1 MATSPDPVFSSAMT
15 SLATPVRRDSL
26 VIGLIGAAHFMSHF
40 FQLALAPIFPLLKD
54 EFDVSW
60 TALGGITA
68 VFYAVSGICQALVG
82 VWCDRYGAARVLYMG
97 LALLALSIAA
107 AGLVPYFWMLYPLAA
122 LAGMGN
128 SVFHPA
134 DLSILSTRVSQ
145 GRLGRAYS
153 VHGLSGTLGYA
164 TSPVVIGT
172 MAFTV
177 GWRPALVIA
186 GVVGLV
192 ALALI
197 SRFDEALGGAG
208 THTGTARD
216 DHRYGALIR
225 QPGIVSG
232 FVFFALAAIA
242 GIGFQSFGVPALISI
257 HQVPLAVATT
267 ALTVYLLAQASGIF
281 AGGWIVVWTS
291 RHDLVALAGMGLAAV
306 AMAIAGAATL
316 PFTVVL
322 ALIAF
327 SGFSA
332 GTVGPARDMLIRAAA
347 PEGATGKV
355 FGFVYSGL
363 DIGSCAGPIAF
374 GWLMDHDSPRLVFA
388 AIAITLALTMPMVIT
403 VRRNAKP
410 VSAPAD

>member
-1 MATSPDPVFSSAMT
+1 MT
-15 SLATPVRRDSL
+15 SLAPTVRRDSL
-26 VIGLIGAAHFMSHF
+26 IIGLIGAAHFMSHF
-40 FQLALAPIFPLLKD
+40 FQLALAPVFPLLKD

-68 VFYAVSGICQALVG
+68 VFYAVSGVCQALVG

-107 AGLVPYFWMLYPLAA
+107 AAMVPYFWMLYPLAA

-134 DLSILSTRVSQ
+134 DLSILSTRVSH

-164 TSPVVIGT
+164 TSPAVIGT
-172 MAFTV
+172 MAYTI
-177 GWRPALVIA
+177 GWRPALMIA
-186 GVVGLV
+186 GVAGLI
-192 ALALI
+192 ALLLI
-197 SRFDEALGGAG
+197 SRFDGALGGGATDG
-208 THTGTARD
+208 GKAHQ
-216 DHRYGALIR
+216 DHAYGALIR

-232 FVFFALAAIA
+232 FVFFALAATA
-242 GIGFQSFGVPALISI
+242 GIGFQSFGVPAMISI
-257 HQVPLAVATT
+257 HEVPLAVATT
-267 ALTVYLLAQASGIF
+267 GLTVYLLAQASGIF
-281 AGGWIVVWTS
+281 AGGWIVDWTS
-291 RHDLVALAGMGLAAV
+291 RHDVVALIGMGLAALT
-306 AMAIAGAATL
+306 MAFAGGSAL
-316 PFTVVL
+316 PFTGVL
-322 ALIAF
+322 ALVAF
-327 SGFSA
+327 AGFSA

-363 DIGSCAGPIAF
+363 DIGSCLGPLAF

-388 AIAITLALTMPMVIT
+388 AIALTMALTLPMVIT
-403 VRRNAKP
+403 VRRNARKP
-410 VSAPAD
+410 APATAD

>member
-1 MATSPDPVFSSAMT
+1 MTTIATT
-15 SLATPVRRDSL
+15 VRRDSL
-26 VIGLIGAAHFMSHF
+26 VIGLVATAHFMSHF
-40 FQLALAPIFPLLKD
+40 FQLALAPLFPLLKD

-107 AGLVPYFWMLYPLAA
+107 AGLVPYFWMFYPLAA

-134 DLSILSTRVSQ
+134 DLSILSTRVSH

-153 VHGLSGTLGYA
+153 MHGLSGTLGYA
-164 TSPVVIGT
+164 TAPVVIGT
-172 MAFTV
+172 MALTI

-186 GVVGLV
+186 GVLGLV
-192 ALALI
+192 VLALVA
-197 SRFDEALGGAG
+197 RFDETLGGAG
-208 THTGTARD
+208 TPSGKAHD
-216 DHRYGALIR
+216 DHRYGALVR

-232 FVFFALAAIA
+232 FVFFALAAMA
-242 GIGFQSFGVPALISI
+242 GIGFQSFGVPALVSI

-267 ALTVYLLAQASGIF
+267 ALTVYLLAQSAGIL
-281 AGGWIVVWTS
+281 AGGWIVDWTS
-291 RHDLVALAGMGLAAV
+291 RHDLIALGGMGCGAV
-306 AMAIAGAATL
+306 AMAIAGGVTL
-316 PFTVVL
+316 PFTAVL
-322 ALIAF
+322 ALTAF
-327 SGFSA
+327 AGVTV

-347 PEGATGKV
+347 PVGATGKV

-363 DIGSCAGPIAF
+363 DIGSCVGPLAF
-374 GWLMDHDSPRLVFA
+374 GWLMDHDSPRLVFV
-388 AIAITLALTMPMVIT
+388 AIAVTMALTLPMAMT

-410 VSAPAD
+410 VSVPAD

>member
-1 MATSPDPVFSSAMT
+1 MTTIATT
-15 SLATPVRRDSL
+15 VRRDSL
-26 VIGLIGAAHFMSHF
+26 VIGLIAAAHFMSHF

-97 LALLALSIAA
+97 LALLAFSIAA
-107 AGLVPYFWMLYPLAA
+107 AGLVPFFWMLYPLAA
-122 LAGMGN
+122 LAGLGN
-128 SVFHPA
+128 SGFHPA
-134 DLSILSTRVSQ
+134 DLSILSTRVSH

-153 VHGLSGTLGYA
+153 MHGLSGTLGYA

-172 MAFTV
+172 MAFTI

-186 GVVGLV
+186 GVLGLV
-192 ALALI
+192 ALVLI
-197 SRFDEALGGAG
+197 SRFDETLGGAG
-208 THTGTARD
+208 THSGSAHE
-216 DHRYGALIR
+216 DHRYAALVR

-232 FVFFALAAIA
+232 FAFFGLAAMA
-242 GIGFQSFGVPALISI
+242 GIGFQSFGVPALFSI

-267 ALTVYLLAQASGIF
+267 ALTVYLLTQSAGIL
-281 AGGWIVVWTS
+281 AGGWIVDWTR
-291 RHDLVALAGMGLAAV
+291 RHDLIALAGMGLGAV
-306 AMAIAGAATL
+306 SMAIAGGVAL
-316 PFTVVL
+316 PFTAVL

-327 SGFSA
+327 AGFTV

-363 DIGSCAGPIAF
+363 DIGSCVGPLAF
-374 GWLMDHDSPRLVFA
+374 GWLMDHDSPRLVFV
-388 AIAITLALTMPMVIT
+388 AIAVTMALTLPMAMT
-403 VRRNAKP
+403 VRRNAKRA
-410 VSAPAD
+410 SAPAD

>member
-1 MATSPDPVFSSAMT
+1 MTTLASS
-15 SLATPVRRDSL
+15 VRRDSL
-26 VIGLIGAAHFMSHF
+26 VIGLIGVAHFMSHF

-68 VFYAVSGICQALVG
+68 VFYAVSGVCQALVG

-107 AGLVPYFWMLYPLAA
+107 AAVVPYFWMFYPLAA

-134 DLSILSTRVSQ
+134 DLSILSTRVSH

-164 TSPVVIGT
+164 TSPAVIGT
-172 MAFTV
+172 MAFTI
-177 GWRPALVIA
+177 GWRPALLIA

-192 ALALI
+192 VLALV
-197 SRFDEALGGAG
+197 SRFDEALGGRA
-208 THTGTARD
+208 TLSDKMRD

-267 ALTVYLLAQASGIF
+267 GLTVYLLAQASGIF
-281 AGGWIVVWTS
+281 AGGWIVDWTK
-291 RHDLVALAGMGLAAV
+291 RHDLVAVTGMGLAAL
-306 AMAIAGAATL
+306 AMAVAGGSTF
-316 PFTVVL
+316 PFTAVL
-322 ALIAF
+322 SLIAF
-327 SGFSA
+327 AGFSA

-363 DIGSCAGPIAF
+363 DIGSCLGPLAF

-388 AIAITLALTMPMVIT
+388 AIALTMALTLPMVMT
-403 VRRNAKP
+403 VRRNAKKP
-410 VSAPAD
+410 AAAQPAD

>member
-1 MATSPDPVFSSAMT
+1 MT
-15 SLATPVRRDSL
+15 THAPSVRRDSL

-40 FQLALAPIFPLLKD
+40 FQLALAPVFPLLKD

-60 TALGGITA
+60 TALGGVMTT
-68 VFYAVSGICQALVG
+68 FYAFSGFSQAVVG
-82 VWCDRYGAARVLYMG
+82 VWCDRYGAARALYMG
-97 LALLALSIAA
+97 LALLALSVAA
-107 AGLVPYFWMLYPLAA
+107 AGLVPVFWLFYPLAA
-122 LAGMGN
+122 LAGIGN

-172 MAFTV
+172 LAFTI

-186 GVVGLV
+186 GVIGLV
-192 ALALI
+192 VLAIL
-197 SRFDEALGGAG
+197 SRFDETLGGAG
-208 THTGTARD
+208 TRSGKGRD

-232 FVFFALAAIA
+232 FVFFGLAAMA
-242 GIGFQSFGVPALISI
+242 GIGFQSFGVTALFSL
-257 HQVPLAVATT
+257 HAVTLAVATT
-267 ALTVYLLAQASGIF
+267 ALTVYLLSQATGIF
-281 AGGWIVVWTS
+281 AGGWIVDWTS
-291 RHDLVALAGMGLAAV
+291 RHDLVAIAGMGLAAV
-306 AMAIAGAATL
+306 AMGVVGAGSL
-316 PFTVVL
+316 PFTAVL
-322 ALIAF
+322 GLIAF
-327 SGFSA
+327 AGFSA

-363 DIGSCAGPIAF
+363 DIGSCTGPLAF

-388 AIAITLALTMPMVIT
+388 AIAVTMALTLPMVMT

-410 VSAPAD
+410 AKLAKEPAD

>member
-1 MATSPDPVFSSAMT
+1 MTALATS
-15 SLATPVRRDSL
+15 VRRDSL

-68 VFYAVSGICQALVG
+68 VFYAVSGVCQALVG
-82 VWCDRYGAARVLYMG
+82 VWCDRYGAARMLYMG

-107 AGLVPYFWMLYPLAA
+107 AGVVPYFWMLYPLAA

-134 DLSILSTRVSQ
+134 DLSILSTRVSH

-172 MAFTV
+172 MAFTI
-177 GWRPALVIA
+177 GWRPALIVA
-186 GVVGLV
+186 GVLGLV
-192 ALALI
+192 SLAMI
-197 SRFDEALGGAG
+197 SRFDEALGGRDKQAG
-208 THTGTARD
+208 SARE
-216 DHRYGALIR
+216 DHAYGALIR
-225 QPGIVSG
+225 QPRIVSG
-232 FVFFALAAIA
+232 FVFFALAAMA

-257 HQVPLAVATT
+257 NQVPLAVAATG
-267 ALTVYLLAQASGIF
+267 LTVYLLAQASGIF
-281 AGGWIVVWTS
+281 AGGWIVDWTR
-291 RHDLVALAGMGLAAV
+291 RHDLVAITGMGLAA
-306 AMAIAGAATL
+306 ATMAVVGVSSL
-316 PFTVVL
+316 PFTSVL
-322 ALIAF
+322 VLIAF

-363 DIGSCAGPIAF
+363 DIGSCVGPLWF
-374 GWLMDHDSPRLVFA
+374 GWLMDHDAPRLVFA
-388 AIAITLALTMPMVIT
+388 AIAVTLVLTLPMVIT
-403 VRRNAKP
+403 VRRSAKAVP
-410 VSAPAD
+410 APAD

>member
-1 MATSPDPVFSSAMT
+1 MT
-15 SLATPVRRDSL
+15 THAPSIRCDSL

-40 FQLALAPIFPLLKD
+40 FQLALAPVFPLLKD

-60 TALGGITA
+60 TALGGIMT
-68 VFYAVSGICQALVG
+68 VFYAASGICQALVG

-97 LALLALSIAA
+97 LALLSFSVAA
-107 AGLVPYFWMLYPLAA
+107 AGLVPVFWLLYPLAA

-164 TSPVVIGT
+164 TSPAVIGT
-172 MAFTV
+172 LAFTV

-192 ALALI
+192 ALAAI
-197 SRFDEALGGAG
+197 SRFDGALGGAG
-208 THTGTARD
+208 MPDGKGRD

-232 FVFFALAAIA
+232 FAFFGLAAMA
-242 GIGFQSFGVPALISI
+242 GIGFQSFGVTALLSL
-257 HQVPLAVATT
+257 HPVTLAVATT
-267 ALTVYLLAQASGIF
+267 SLTVYLLAQATGIF
-281 AGGWIVVWTS
+281 AGGWIVDWTR
-291 RHDLVALAGMGLAAV
+291 RHDLVAIAGMGLAAV
-306 AMAIAGAATL
+306 AMGVVGAGSL
-316 PFTVVL
+316 SFTAVL
-322 ALIAF
+322 GLVAF
-327 SGFSA
+327 AGFSA

-363 DIGSCAGPIAF
+363 DIGSCVGPLAF

-388 AIAITLALTMPMVIT
+388 AIAVTMALTLPMAMT

-410 VSAPAD
+410 ASAPAD

>member
-1 MATSPDPVFSSAMT
+1 MT
-15 SLATPVRRDSL
+15 TLATTVRRDSL

-40 FQLALAPIFPLLKD
+40 FQLALAPVFPLLKD

-68 VFYAVSGICQALVG
+68 VFYAVSGVCQALVG

-107 AGLVPYFWMLYPLAA
+107 AGAVPYFWMLYPLAA

-134 DLSILSTRVSQ
+134 DLSILSTRVSH

-164 TSPVVIGT
+164 TSPVVIGA
-172 MAFTV
+172 MAFTI
-177 GWRPALVIA
+177 GWRPALIVA
-186 GVVGLV
+186 GVLGLV
-192 ALALI
+192 SLVLI
-197 SRFDEALGGAG
+197 SHFDSALGGRD
-208 THTGTARD
+208 THPGSARE
-216 DHRYGALIR
+216 DHAYGALIR

-232 FVFFALAAIA
+232 FVFFGLAAMA

-257 HQVPLAVATT
+257 NQVPLTIATT

-281 AGGWIVVWTS
+281 AGGWIVDWTR
-291 RHDLVALAGMGLAAV
+291 RHDLVAITGMGLAAT
-306 AMAIAGAATL
+306 AMAVVAASSL
-316 PFTVVL
+316 PFTAVL
-322 ALIAF
+322 VLIAF

-347 PEGATGKV
+347 PQGATGKV

-363 DIGSCAGPIAF
+363 DIGSCTGPLWF
-374 GWLMDHDSPRLVFA
+374 GWLMDHDAPRLVFA
-388 AIAITLALTMPMVIT
+388 AIAATLALTVPMVIT
-403 VRRNAKP
+403 VRRSARP
-410 VSAPAD
+410 APAPAD

>member
-1 MATSPDPVFSSAMT
+1 MT
-15 SLATPVRRDSL
+15 TLTTPVRRDSL

-40 FQLALAPIFPLLKD
+40 FQLALAPVFPLLKD
-54 EFDVSW
+54 EFQVSW
-60 TALGGITA
+60 TALGGIMTT
-68 VFYAVSGICQALVG
+68 FYAFSGVCQALVG

-97 LALLALSIAA
+97 LALLSLSIAA
-107 AGLVPYFWMLYPLAA
+107 AGLVPSFWLLYPLAA

-134 DLSILSTRVSQ
+134 DLSILSTRVSH

-172 MAFTV
+172 MAFAI

-192 ALALI
+192 ALAAI
-197 SRFDEALGGAG
+197 SRFDVALGGAG
-208 THTGTARD
+208 KQSGAARD
-216 DHRYGALIR
+216 DHRYGALVR

-232 FVFFALAAIA
+232 FAFFALAAMA

-267 ALTVYLLAQASGIF
+267 GLTVYLLAQASGIF
-281 AGGWIVVWTS
+281 AGGWIVDWTR
-291 RHDLVALAGMGLAAV
+291 RHDLVAIAGMGLAAI
-306 AMAIAGAATL
+306 AMAVAGGAAFS
-316 PFTVVL
+316 FTAVL
-322 ALIAF
+322 ALV
-327 SGFSA
+327 GFAGFVA

-363 DIGSCAGPIAF
+363 DIGSCVGPVAF
-374 GWLMDHDSPRLVFA
+374 GWLMDHDAPRLVFA
-388 AIAITLALTMPMVIT
+388 AIAVTLAATLPMVMT
-403 VRRNAKP
+403 VRRSAKP
-410 VSAPAD
+410 ASAPAD

>member
-1 MATSPDPVFSSAMT
+1 MST
-15 SLATPVRRDSL
+15 LATTVRRDSL

-40 FQLALAPIFPLLKD
+40 FQLALAPVFPLLKD

-60 TALGGITA
+60 TALGGVVTT
-68 VFYAVSGICQALVG
+68 FYAFSGVCQALVG

-107 AGLVPYFWMLYPLAA
+107 AGLVPVFWLLYPLAA

-164 TSPVVIGT
+164 TSPMVIGT
-172 MAFTV
+172 MAFTI

-197 SRFDEALGGAG
+197 SRFDHALGGAG
-208 THTGTARD
+208 TDSGKGRD

-232 FVFFALAAIA
+232 FAFFALTAMA
-242 GIGFQSFGVPALISI
+242 GIGFQSFGVPALLSI
-257 HQVPLAVATT
+257 HQVPLALATT

-281 AGGWIVVWTS
+281 AGGWIVDWTR
-291 RHDLVALAGMGLAAV
+291 RHDLIAIVGMGLAGLAMAV
-306 AMAIAGAATL
+306 AGGAAL

-322 ALIAF
+322 ALIAA

-347 PEGATGKV
+347 PAGATGKV

-363 DIGSCAGPIAF
+363 DIGSCVGPIAF
-374 GWLMDHDSPRLVFA
+374 GWLMDNDAPRLVFA
-388 AIAITLALTMPMVIT
+388 TIAVTMALTLPMVIT
-403 VRRNAKP
+403 VRRSAKP
-410 VSAPAD
+410 ASQHAD

>member
-1 MATSPDPVFSSAMT
+1 MT
-15 SLATPVRRDSL
+15 ALATTVRRDSL

-40 FQLALAPIFPLLKD
+40 FQLALAPVFPLLKD

-68 VFYAVSGICQALVG
+68 VFYAVSGVCQALVG

-107 AGLVPYFWMLYPLAA
+107 AGAVPYFWMFYPLAA

-134 DLSILSTRVSQ
+134 DLSILSTRVSH

-172 MAFTV
+172 MAFTI
-177 GWRPALVIA
+177 GWRPALIIA

-192 ALALI
+192 SLLAI
-197 SRFDEALGGAG
+197 SRFDEALGG
-208 THTGTARD
+208 RD
-216 DHRYGALIR
+216 KQSGSVREDHAYGALIR

-232 FVFFALAAIA
+232 FVFFALAAMA

-257 HQVPLAVATT
+257 NQVPLAVATT
-267 ALTVYLLAQASGIF
+267 GLTVYLLAQASGIF
-281 AGGWIVVWTS
+281 AGGWIVDWTR
-291 RHDLVALAGMGLAAV
+291 RHDLVAITGMGLAAI
-306 AMAIAGAATL
+306 AMAIVGASTL
-316 PFTVVL
+316 PFTAVL
-322 ALIAF
+322 VLIAF

-363 DIGSCAGPIAF
+363 DIGSCTGPLWF
-374 GWLMDHDSPRLVFA
+374 GWLMDHDEPRMVFA
-388 AIAITLALTMPMVIT
+388 AIAATLALTLPMVIT
-403 VRRNAKP
+403 VRRSAKP
-410 VSAPAD
+410 AAAAPAD

>member
-1 MATSPDPVFSSAMT
+1 MT
-15 SLATPVRRDSL
+15 ALATTVRRDSL
-26 VIGLIGAAHFMSHF
+26 VIGLVAVAHFMSHF
-40 FQLALAPIFPLLKD
+40 FQLALAPLFPLLKD

-107 AGLVPYFWMLYPLAA
+107 AGLVPYFWMFYPLAA

-134 DLSILSTRVSQ
+134 DLSILSTRVSH
-145 GRLGRAYS
+145 GRLGRAYAM
-153 VHGLSGTLGYA
+153 HGLSGTLGYA
-164 TSPVVIGT
+164 SAPVVIGT
-172 MAFTV
+172 MALTI

-186 GVVGLV
+186 GVIGLI
-192 ALALI
+192 ALALVA
-197 SRFDEALGGAG
+197 RFDETLGGAG
-208 THTGTARD
+208 TPSGKAHD
-216 DHRYGALIR
+216 DHRYGALVR
-225 QPGIVSG
+225 QAGIVSG
-232 FVFFALAAIA
+232 FAFFGLAAMA
-242 GIGFQSFGVPALISI
+242 GIGFQSFGVPALVSI
-257 HQVPLAVATT
+257 HQVPLVVATT
-267 ALTVYLLAQASGIF
+267 ALTVYLLAQSAGIL
-281 AGGWIVVWTS
+281 AGGWIVDWTR
-291 RHDLVALAGMGLAAV
+291 RHDLIALAGMGCGAV
-306 AMAIAGAATL
+306 AMAIAGGVAL
-316 PFTVVL
+316 PFTAVL

-327 SGFSA
+327 AGVTI

-363 DIGSCAGPIAF
+363 DIGSCVGPLVF
-374 GWLMDHDSPRLVFA
+374 GWLMDHDSPRLVFV
-388 AIAITLALTMPMVIT
+388 AIAVTMALTLPLAMT

-410 VSAPAD
+410 APAPAD

>member
-1 MATSPDPVFSSAMT
+1 MTTIATT
-15 SLATPVRRDSL
+15 VRRDSL
-26 VIGLIGAAHFMSHF
+26 VIGLIAAAHFMSHF
-40 FQLALAPIFPLLKD
+40 FQLALAPLFPLLKD
-54 EFDVSW
+54 ECDVSW

-68 VFYAVSGICQALVG
+68 VFYALSGICQALVG

-107 AGLVPYFWMLYPLAA
+107 AGLVPYFWMFYPLAA

-134 DLSILSTRVSQ
+134 DLSILSTRVSH

-153 VHGLSGTLGYA
+153 MHGLSGTLGYA
-164 TSPVVIGT
+164 TAPVVIGT
-172 MAFTV
+172 MALTI

-186 GVVGLV
+186 GVLGLI

-197 SRFDEALGGAG
+197 VRFDETLGGAG
-208 THTGTARD
+208 IPSGKTHD
-216 DHRYGALIR
+216 DHRYGALVR
-225 QPGIVSG
+225 QSGIVSG
-232 FVFFALAAIA
+232 FAFFALAAMA
-242 GIGFQSFGVPALISI
+242 GIGFQSFGVPALVSI

-267 ALTVYLLAQASGIF
+267 ALTVYLLAQSAGIL
-281 AGGWIVVWTS
+281 AGGWIVDWTR
-291 RHDLVALAGMGLAAV
+291 RHDLIALGGMGCGAV
-306 AMAIAGAATL
+306 AMAIAGGVTL
-316 PFTVVL
+316 PFTAVL

-327 SGFSA
+327 AGVTV

-363 DIGSCAGPIAF
+363 DIGSCVGPLAF
-374 GWLMDHDSPRLVFA
+374 GWLMDHDSPRLVFV
-388 AIAITLALTMPMVIT
+388 AIAVTMALTLPLAMT

-410 VSAPAD
+410 VSVPAD

>member
-1 MATSPDPVFSSAMT
+1 MTTIATT
-15 SLATPVRRDSL
+15 VRRDSL
-26 VIGLIGAAHFMSHF
+26 VIGLIAAAHFMSHF
-40 FQLALAPIFPLLKD
+40 FQLALAPLFPLLKD

-68 VFYAVSGICQALVG
+68 VFYALSGICQALVG

-107 AGLVPYFWMLYPLAA
+107 AGLVPYFWMFYPLAA

-134 DLSILSTRVSQ
+134 DLSILSTRVSH

-153 VHGLSGTLGYA
+153 MHGLSGTLGYA
-164 TSPVVIGT
+164 TAPVVIGT
-172 MAFTV
+172 MALTI

-186 GVVGLV
+186 GVLGLI

-197 SRFDEALGGAG
+197 VRFDETLGGAG
-208 THTGTARD
+208 IPSGKTHD
-216 DHRYGALIR
+216 DHRYGALVR
-225 QPGIVSG
+225 QSGIVSG
-232 FVFFALAAIA
+232 FAFFALAAMA
-242 GIGFQSFGVPALISI
+242 GIGFQSFGVPALVSI

-267 ALTVYLLAQASGIF
+267 ALTVYLLAQSAGIL
-281 AGGWIVVWTS
+281 AGGWIVDWTR
-291 RHDLVALAGMGLAAV
+291 RHDLIALGGMGCGAV
-306 AMAIAGAATL
+306 AMAIAGGVTL
-316 PFTVVL
+316 PFTAVL

-327 SGFSA
+327 AGVTV

-363 DIGSCAGPIAF
+363 DIGSCVGPLAF
-374 GWLMDHDSPRLVFA
+374 GWLMDHDSPRLVFV
-388 AIAITLALTMPMVIT
+388 AIAVTMALTLPLAMT

-410 VSAPAD
+410 VSVPAD

>member
-1 MATSPDPVFSSAMT
+1 MT
-15 SLATPVRRDSL
+15 SLAPTVRRDSL
-26 VIGLIGAAHFMSHF
+26 IIGLIGAAHFMSHF
-40 FQLALAPIFPLLKD
+40 FQLALAPVFPLLKD

-68 VFYAVSGICQALVG
+68 VFYAVSGVCQALVG

-107 AGLVPYFWMLYPLAA
+107 AAMVPYFWMLYPLAA

-134 DLSILSTRVSQ
+134 DLSILSTRVSH

-164 TSPVVIGT
+164 TSPAVIGT
-172 MAFTV
+172 MAYTI
-177 GWRPALVIA
+177 GWRPALMIA
-186 GVVGLV
+186 GVAGLI
-192 ALALI
+192 ALLLI
-197 SRFDEALGGAG
+197 SRFDGALGSGATDG
-208 THTGTARD
+208 GKAHQ
-216 DHRYGALIR
+216 DHAYGALIR

-232 FVFFALAAIA
+232 FVFFALAATA
-242 GIGFQSFGVPALISI
+242 GIGFQSFGVPAMISI
-257 HQVPLAVATT
+257 HEVPLAVATT
-267 ALTVYLLAQASGIF
+267 GLTVYLLAQASGIF
-281 AGGWIVVWTS
+281 AGGWIVDWTS
-291 RHDLVALAGMGLAAV
+291 RHDVVALIGMGLAALT
-306 AMAIAGAATL
+306 MAFAGGSAL
-316 PFTVVL
+316 PFTGVL
-322 ALIAF
+322 ALVAF
-327 SGFSA
+327 AGFSA

-363 DIGSCAGPIAF
+363 DIGSCLGPLAF

-388 AIAITLALTMPMVIT
+388 AIALTMALTLPMVIT
-403 VRRNAKP
+403 VRRNARKP
-410 VSAPAD
+410 APATAD